1 MESRNLC
8 EFEKKIILTLI
19 GSSLQPTKF
28 SSMEGNSIFR
38 NQAQVG
44 DLLQLFCGSLED
56 KIQHRKY
63 FYKSASLVREGMVIV
78 HSSGFNGD
86 PTFATV
92 ECLHIAMYSK

>member
-8 EFEKKIILTLI
+8 EFEKNILLALI

-28 SSMEGNSIFR
+28 STTESTIFR

-56 KIQHRKY
+56 EIQHRKF

-86 PTFATV
+86 PTSATV
-92 ECLHIAMYSK
+92 SALQIGTNSR